1 MRHHIF
7 SLAVSAIIGSSLLGA
22 AHSAHAADA
31 MKLEVGISGAAT
43 DVGFFIADK
52 KGYFKAEG
60 LEVKMTN
67 FDTAAKM
74 VAPLGAGQLDIG
86 GGGPS
91 AGLYN
96 AIARGIDIKIVA
108 DKGSTPKGHGFQPLM
123 VRKDLI
129 DSGRFKSLADLKG
142 LKVAISAPGSGS
154 STTLNEAA
162 KKDGIKF
169 EDVEKV
175 YLAFPQQVL
184 ALQNKAIDAAFTTE
198 PNATEAETRGAAVR
212 FMGDDLIYPDHQV
225 AVILYSGSFLKKNPE
240 AGKRFM
246 RAYIKAL
253 RDYNDAL
260 KDGKLAGPKADE
272 VIAILTEYTN
282 IKDPA
287 VYRSIT
293 AHGCNPD
300 GFVNVP
306 TLGIDLDFFKTTGDI
321 EGKVTIDQVVDNSF
335 AEAVVKELGPYKPM
349 AAK

>member
-1 MRHHIF
+1 M
-7 SLAVSAIIGSSLLGA
+7 
-22 AHSAHAADA
+22 
-31 MKLEVGISGAAT
+31 
-43 DVGFFIADK
+43 
-52 KGYFKAEG
+52 
-60 LEVKMTN
+60 
-67 FDTAAKM
+67 
-74 VAPLGAGQLDIG
+74 
-86 GGGPS
+86 
-91 AGLYN
+91 
-96 AIARGIDIKIVA
+96 
-108 DKGSTPKGHGFQPLM
+108 
-123 VRKDLI
+123 
-129 DSGRFKSLADLKG
+129 
-142 LKVAISAPGSGS
+142 
-154 STTLNEAA
+154 
-162 KKDGIKF
+162 
-169 EDVEKV
+169 
-175 YLAFPQQVL
+175 L

-212 FMGDDLIYPDHQV
+212 FMGDDVIYPNHQV
-225 AVILYSGSFLKKNPE
+225 AVILYSGTFLKKNPE

-293 AHGCNPD
+293 AHGSNPD
-300 GFVNVP
+300 GFVNIP
-306 TLGIDLDFFKTTGDI
+306 TLGIDLEFFKATGDI

>member
-1 MRHHIF
+1 MRQTF
-7 SLAVSAIIGSSLLGA
+7 TALLGLCAVAVASPVLA
-22 AHSAHAADA
+22 AAI
-31 MKLEVGISGAAT
+31 KIEIGISGAAT

-52 KGYFKAEG
+52 KGYFRQEG
-60 LEVKMTN
+60 LAVNMTN

-74 VAPLGAGQLDIG
+74 VAPLGVGQLDIG

-96 AIARGIDIKIVA
+96 AIARGVDIKIVA
-108 DKGSTPKGHGFQPLM
+108 DKGSTPAGHGFQPLM
-123 VRKDLI
+123 IRKDHI

-142 LKVAISAPGSGS
+142 MKVAISAPGSGS
-154 STTLNEAA
+154 STTLNEAV
-162 KKDGIKF
+162 KRGGIPLK
-169 EDVEKV
+169 DVEQV

-184 ALQNKAIDAAFTTE
+184 ALQNKAIDASFTTE
-198 PNATEAETRGAAVR
+198 PNATEAEKRGAAVR
-212 FMGDDLIYPDHQV
+212 FMGDDIIYPNHQV
-225 AVILYSGSFLKKNPE
+225 AVILYSGMFLKKNPD

-246 RAYIKAL
+246 RAYVRAL

-260 KDGKLAGPKADE
+260 KDGRLAGPNAEE

-287 VYRSIT
+287 VYRQIT

-300 GFVNVP
+300 GFVNIP
-306 TLGIDLDFFKTTGDI
+306 TLATDLDFFKATGDI

-335 AEAVVKELGPYKPM
+335 VEAAVKDLGPYKPR